1 MAGPCL
7 SVASLCC
14 GPLKLAV
21 LVYPSSLLCCF
32 IEAGVPY
39 EALHNSKKYKKQ
51 IEMALARFVMP
62 ELDSPVGCLRAR

>member
-1 MAGPCL
+1 M
-7 SVASLCC
+7 
-14 GPLKLAV
+14 